1 MVLVLMLVFLLV
13 PSFDV
18 INIVDSSLL
27 NGDGEVLALQASFGR
42 AALVIDGYAAIFFLD
57 AWSCK
62 FFDERS
68 GKPITIV

>member
-1 MVLVLMLVFLLV
+1 MVLVLMLVLLLV
-13 PSFDV
+13 
-18 INIVDSSLL
+18 L

-42 AALVIDGYAAIFFLD
+42 AALVVDGYAAIFFLD